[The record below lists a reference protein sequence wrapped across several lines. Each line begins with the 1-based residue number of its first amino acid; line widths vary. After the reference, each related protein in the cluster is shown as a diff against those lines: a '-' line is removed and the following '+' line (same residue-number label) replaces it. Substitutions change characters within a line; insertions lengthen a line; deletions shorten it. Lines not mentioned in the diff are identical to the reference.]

1 MEHREKV
8 EIITG
13 ILQANE
19 EVLSDGYH
27 FYSGNADKTLAGIA
41 EAILTGIE
49 DRWIPVGERLPEV
62 DEKVWGL
69 LEDGTGKHNNKLWV
83 DQVRWLGLSD
93 NGKIECYCW
102 SIYSSP
108 VIAWMP
114 FPTPP
119 EKYKP

>member
-8 EIITG
+8 EIIAG

-49 DRWIPVGERLPEV
+49 GGQAADAELLAACTHMNELLKKLTQVAYHDAVKPYLPYGLEEEVTEFVKQSWIDAAIARAQGE
-62 DEKVWGL
+62 
-69 LEDGTGKHNNKLWV
+69 
-83 DQVRWLGLSD
+83 
-93 NGKIECYCW
+93 
-102 SIYSSP
+102 
-108 VIAWMP
+108 A
-114 FPTPP
+114 
-119 EKYKP
+119 